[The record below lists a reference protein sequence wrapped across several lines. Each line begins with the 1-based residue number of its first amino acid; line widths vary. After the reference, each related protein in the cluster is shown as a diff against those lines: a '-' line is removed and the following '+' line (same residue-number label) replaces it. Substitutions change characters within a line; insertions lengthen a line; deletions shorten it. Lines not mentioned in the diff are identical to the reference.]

1 MPSEDEQ
8 HRVAIQAREKQV
20 LQLLSRPSAAL
31 KAALTDPPYSA
42 KSPDVRVRGGGGE
55 EFRVLKKSRQK
66 SSMKV
71 VVKAIQGVAEKEIAG
86 VIDELSGE
94 EQDVLMK
101 YLYRGLEEVEACN
114 SLLKWHAILT
124 EKAGVGCIM
133 RVLADRNK
141 L

>member
-42 KSPDVRVRGGGGE
+42 KSPDVR
-55 EFRVLKKSRQK
+55 K

-71 VVKAIQGVAEKEIAG
+71 VVKAIQGVQEKEIAG